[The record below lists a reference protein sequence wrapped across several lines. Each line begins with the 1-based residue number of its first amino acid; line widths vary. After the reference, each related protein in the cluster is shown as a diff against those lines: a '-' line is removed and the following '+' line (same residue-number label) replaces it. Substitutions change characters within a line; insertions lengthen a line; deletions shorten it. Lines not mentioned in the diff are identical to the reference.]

1 MTEIRRLPKA
11 LAEKIAAGEVVER
24 PSSVV
29 KELVENAIDAGAS
42 HVVIA
47 LTDGGTKRMSVTDD
61 GEGIAAEDLSLVFER
76 HSTSKIRTEDDL
88 YAVKTLGFRGEALA
102 SISAVSR
109 VTLVSARRGEAGGR
123 VEVTGGEL
131 GEVKPEG
138 APVGT
143 TVTVRDLFFN
153 TPARRKFLKKQST
166 ELGHITALVQ
176 NLALAHPQIHFELSH
191 NTRKIFALPAAEG
204 VRERVAGFFGS
215 DLARDLIDVTH
226 EGETI
231 SLRAL
236 LAPRQHTRTNT
247 RGQFVF
253 VNHRYVRDKLL
264 HGAINQAYRGFVESG
279 RRPMA
284 FLFLEVDPADV
295 DVNVHPAK
303 LEIRFRNSSA
313 VYASVL
319 STLRAELEQAWP
331 RASLEVDEG
340 TLDERRAR
348 IRQKIGDF
356 FLRSEKPQSQS
367 SLFRPGD
374 PSGRGPGTPM
384 VDFPQPSVLPVRG
397 VMQVH
402 NTYLVEETDEGLRI
416 SDQHALH
423 ERVLYGEIK
432 SKLIEARL
440 ESQQML
446 TAQMM
451 SVTEQDVL
459 TVEEHAALFSR
470 VGLDVK
476 PAGPR
481 TLAINAVP
489 QVLDADE
496 APAFIRDVLD
506 RLQEETEERSFDE
519 RLGEIAETLACRS
532 AVKAGDELSR
542 QEIESILGRATD
554 ADVQETCPHGRP
566 TTLYFTLH
574 DLERQFRR
582 K

>member
-1 MTEIRRLPKA
+1 
-11 LAEKIAAGEVVER
+11 
-24 PSSVV
+24 
-29 KELVENAIDAGAS
+29 
-42 HVVIA
+42 
-47 LTDGGTKRMSVTDD
+47 
-61 GEGIAAEDLSLVFER
+61 
-76 HSTSKIRTEDDL
+76 
-88 YAVKTLGFRGEALA
+88 
-102 SISAVSR
+102 
-109 VTLVSARRGEAGGR
+109 
-123 VEVTGGEL
+123 
-131 GEVKPEG
+131 
-138 APVGT
+138 
-143 TVTVRDLFFN
+143 
-153 TPARRKFLKKQST
+153 
-166 ELGHITALVQ
+166 
-176 NLALAHPQIHFELSH
+176 
-191 NTRKIFALPAAEG
+191 
-204 VRERVAGFFGS
+204 
-215 DLARDLIDVTH
+215 
-226 EGETI
+226 
-231 SLRAL
+231 
-236 LAPRQHTRTNT
+236 
-247 RGQFVF
+247 
-253 VNHRYVRDKLL
+253 
-264 HGAINQAYRGFVESG
+264 
-279 RRPMA
+279 
-284 FLFLEVDPADV
+284 
-295 DVNVHPAK
+295 
-303 LEIRFRNSSA
+303 
-313 VYASVL
+313 
-319 STLRAELEQAWP
+319 
-331 RASLEVDEG
+331 
-340 TLDERRAR
+340 
-348 IRQKIGDF
+348 
-356 FLRSEKPQSQS
+356 
-367 SLFRPGD
+367 
-374 PSGRGPGTPM
+374 M